1 MLIFF
6 SIRLSD
12 CLVWLLYI
20 LAPQSST
27 QRASLP
33 KRAKANKLDGARE
46 GATSRTEIWL
56 SDRRVREDRFYFQ
69 PAVYRSE
76 TGGHVGS
83 STSSDQKHA

>member
-1 MLIFF
+1 MLISF
-6 SIRLSD
+6 SIHFSD

-20 LAPQSST
+20 LTPQSSA
-27 QRASLP
+27 RRGSLP
-33 KRAKANKLDGARE
+33 KWAKANKLDGAGE

-56 SDRRVREDRFYFQ
+56 SDRRVWEDGFYFQ